1 MFDLYNNK
9 VMSYQII
16 DNTKTYN
23 VSLNL
28 EDGEGEIVYYFNKL
42 IINSITSNW
51 SNYGLIRNRDYSIY
65 KYKITSSELLEPN
78 MEYIYRV
85 DLYLELLKNNE
96 VIDISSPNYFLKKII
111 EINSEKLKNFP
122 EKITIAGEEFVYQ
135 EFEIMGSKIYGY
147 LNEKEDGYL
156 NQKEEDKMIIF
167 IPTILGGSFQKN
179 HLFLC
184 HKFTHE
190 YGKKCY

>member
-1 MFDLYNNK
+1 M
-9 VMSYQII
+9 
-16 DNTKTYN
+16 
-23 VSLNL
+23 
-28 EDGEGEIVYYFNKL
+28 
-42 IINSITSNW
+42 
-51 SNYGLIRNRDYSIY
+51 
-65 KYKITSSELLEPN
+65 
-78 MEYIYRV
+78 
-85 DLYLELLKNNE
+85 
-96 VIDISSPNYFLKKII
+96 KKII

-167 IPTILGGSFQKN
+167 IPTILGGSFQQN

-190 YGKKCY
+190 YGKEMLLKKFIFQVNDNNFIYPPQSEGEENNYLISLERKTVNYFMTSQQLLTNRNVKIHRN